1 MIGSPAL
8 AMRARVVLVGF
19 GILLASGGILAA
31 QTAEPAGSSGSPGSV
46 SLTLEQAVARARTNQ
61 PLILQAQAAVAAA
74 RERVGEA
81 QSTYY
86 PSLSGAGSYTY
97 VQPDQAFVF
106 PGLGKF
112 ILSPSNNWDFHLGL
126 NQIITQFGKRD
137 VQVRMAESGLASA
150 RIGMDQVQTA
160 ISYQAAMVFYTA
172 LFLQEQGKALEEQ
185 YQNLQ
190 QHLQVIQ
197 VREQTGSAT
206 RLEDLSTQVRMAA
219 LQGQRTDVE
228 SQFAKQKI
236 ALRQLTGLDP
246 ATDITLSGGFE
257 PGSVPAEPSALVASA
272 LQKRPDV
279 RQAVEAENAA
289 AINEKLTFA
298 SVLPT
303 LSARG
308 TIGYRNGLLPDI
320 NALTFDWTAGVSL
333 NVPLF
338 QGFLGAHGLEEAKKK
353 VESAKQSTSAAKLTA
368 ATQVLQAAQDV
379 QAARRIVEIS
389 AGALEQARQMVEVAK
404 LQYDI
409 GVISN
414 FEYLD
419 AQTALE
425 TANVSNLG
433 ARYKEVMSEYAL
445 RQAVG
450 ETLGE

>member
-1 MIGSPAL
+1 MIGGPVL
-8 AMRARVVLVGF
+8 AMRARVVLVGL
-19 GILLASGGILAA
+19 GILLASGAILAA
-31 QTAEPAGSSGSPGSV
+31 QAAAPAAAPDSAGGV
-46 SLTLEQAVARARTNQ
+46 TLTVEQAVARARTNQ
-61 PLILQAQAAVAAA
+61 PLILQAQAGVDAA

-86 PSLSGAGSYTY
+86 PSLSGVGTYTY

-112 ILSPSNNWDFHLGL
+112 VLSPANNWDFHLGL

-150 RIGMDQVQTA
+150 RIGMDQAKTA
-160 ISYQAAMVFYTA
+160 VSYQAAMVFYTA
-172 LFLQEQGKALEEQ
+172 LFLQEQAKALDEQ

-219 LQGQRTDVE
+219 LQSQRADVE
-228 SQFAKQKI
+228 SQFEKQKI
-236 ALRQLTGLDP
+236 ALRQLTGLAP
-246 ATDITLSGGFE
+246 GTDIALSGTFE
-257 PGSVPAEPSALVASA
+257 PGAAPAEAATLVTTA

-279 RQAVEAENAA
+279 RQAVEAQNAA
-289 AINEKLTFA
+289 DINEKLTFA

-303 LSARG
+303 LSVRG
-308 TIGYRNGLLPDI
+308 TVGYRNGLLPDI

-333 NVPLF
+333 NVPIF
-338 QGFLGAHGLEEAKKK
+338 QGFLGTHGLEEARKKL
-353 VESAKQSTSAAKLTA
+353 ESAKQSASAAKLAA

-379 QAARRIVEIS
+379 QAAQRIVEIS
-389 AGALEQARQMVEVAK
+389 AGALDQARQMVEVAK

-419 AQTALE
+419 SQTALE

-433 ARYKEVMSEYAL
+433 ARYKEVLSEYAL
-445 RQAVG
+445 RQAAG
-450 ETLGE
+450 ETLAE